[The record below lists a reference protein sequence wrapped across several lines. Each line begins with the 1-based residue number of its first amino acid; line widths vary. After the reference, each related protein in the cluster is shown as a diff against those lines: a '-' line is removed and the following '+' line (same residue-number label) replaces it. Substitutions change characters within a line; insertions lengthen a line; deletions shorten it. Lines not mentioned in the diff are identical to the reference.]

1 MTVHNLSPDE
11 FRAKVAWAVEILGQD
26 PDRLVALA
34 EEVAGVEP
42 EAPEVEVEEVPEVEV
57 EAPEVPADSDDA
69 SDEAG
74 DASEDDEDHEGAPE
88 VPVDVT
94 DAQGAADEAEEAS
107 EGIDWK
113 AVKVDEAEEVVKTA
127 TDADLEAA
135 QEDAR
140 KGIREAAT
148 AELERRDA
156 ERA

>member
-42 EAPEVEVEEVPEVEV
+42 EVEAEEAPEVEV

-74 DASEDDEDHEGAPE
+74 EAPEVEEAPEEAPE
-88 VPVDVT
+88 VPADVA